1 MRPIYTHA
9 DPAVS
14 RLLSRRRFL
23 GAGAVTLG
31 SALLPALAARSQPA
45 AAEITTTD
53 LGGGLFLF
61 QGAGCNVVALRGAD
75 GALLIDGGLAANADA
90 LLRAVYAATGTDRV
104 QTLINTHWHPEQT
117 GANELV
123 GRAGGKILAHE
134 KTAMYLRNRVSSST
148 FEGRRDPLPEAA
160 RPTETTRGEGSL
172 EVGGR
177 KRRLRLFAGGAHGR
191 RSVRPLS
198 GAERA
203 RRRRRRLRRAMA
215 AARLPQRRLVRRT
228 CAGAR
233 EARGSWSKP
242 DTRVVPADGRLITGR
257 DVVRHRDIYRELFET
272 MIGYMN
278 MGFGAEDVVEHN
290 PLAKYQSELGD
301 PSAFLDGAYRSMLI
315 AYVPD

>member
-1 MRPIYTHA
+1 MRRSIRT

-23 GAGAVTLG
+23 GAGAFTLG
-31 SALLPALAARSQPA
+31 SALLPAPAARSQQA
-45 AAEITTTD
+45 GAQITTTD
-53 LGGGLFLF
+53 LGGLFLF

-75 GALLIDGGLAANADA
+75 GALMIDGGLAKNADA
-90 LLRAVYAATGTDRV
+90 LLRAVYAATGTSRV

-117 GANELV
+117 GANEPV
-123 GRAGGKILAHE
+123 GRAGGKIFAHE

-160 RPTETTRGEGSL
+160 RPTETTRGEGSFD
-172 EVGGR
+172 VGGR
-177 KRRLRLFAGGAHGR
+177 KVNYGYLPAAHTDGDLYVHFPERNVLVAGGVVSGEQW
-191 RSVRPLS
+191 PLLDYRN
-198 GAERA
+198 GAWF
-203 RRRRRRLRRAMA
+203 
-215 AARLPQRRLVRRT
+215 
-228 CAGAR
+228 GAR
-233 EARGSWSKP
+233 VRALERLADLVKA

-257 DVVRHRDIYRELFET
+257 DIVRHRDIYRELFET

-278 MGFGAEDVVEHN
+278 SGLGAEDVVERN

-301 PSAFLDGAYRSMLI
+301 PSAFLDGAFRSMLI